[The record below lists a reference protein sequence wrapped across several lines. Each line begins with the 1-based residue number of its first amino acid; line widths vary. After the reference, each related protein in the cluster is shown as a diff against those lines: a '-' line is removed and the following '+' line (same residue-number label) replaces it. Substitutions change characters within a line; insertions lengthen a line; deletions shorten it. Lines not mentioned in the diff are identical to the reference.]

1 MPHFGSAEWP
11 QDFGLMAQLVSST
24 QTASTTAAVVLLR
37 TKSPTQT
44 FKGSISPSSEE
55 GRGLFYRVTVNARAT
70 VTGTAGNTNVV
81 FNCIYTPAELPNT
94 TMSAAYGS
102 PPPDKTLSVTNT
114 VTQPVTEGLTL
125 KKTFIVCVSPGTDI
139 ILNRQF
145 NRADGGSWVFDV
157 TMEAL

>member
-24 QTASTTAAVVLLR
+24 QTASSTAAVTILR

-44 FKGSISPSSEE
+44 FKGTIVSSSAE
-55 GRGLFYRVTVNARAT
+55 GRGLFYRVTINARAT
-70 VTGTAGNTNVV
+70 VVGSAGNTNVT
-81 FNCIYTPAELPNT
+81 FNCVYTPAELPNET
-94 TMSAAYGS
+94 ISTAYGN
-102 PPPDKTLSVTNT
+102 PPPDKTLSVVTT
-114 VTQPVTEGLTL
+114 VSQPVTLGVTL

-139 ILNRQF
+139 TVSRQF
-145 NRADGGSWVFDV
+145 SRADGGSWVFDV